1 VIPADAAAAAPP
13 SPAASANVAAAIV
26 PAIAPVTP
34 PHANAAYLENPPP
47 AYPPLSRRLGEQ
59 GRVMLRVHV
68 SADGNADAIELKS
81 SSGSARLDEAALS
94 TVKRWRFVP
103 ARQGEQPVAAWTV
116 IPITFSLKG

>member
-1 VIPADAAAAAPP
+1 
-13 SPAASANVAAAIV
+13 
-26 PAIAPVTP
+26 
-34 PHANAAYLENPPP
+34 
-47 AYPPLSRRLGEQ
+47 
-59 GRVMLRVHV
+59 MLRVHV